1 MNDPMYEPQAGD
13 TPYVAELKQRARDLS
28 DMRQKLNPPPQRQT
42 VEERFFSLP
51 QYAAEGPGP
60 VTGGDPVGSY
70 EATGITDATE
80 VAFAQAMHW
89 EPTTMRLL
97 SDTVKA
103 VEASDR
109 PAPNLLSGYTG
120 SASSLNDAVN
130 RRSQHLTA
138 AQQALYRIG
147 GTYAERLGK
156 QLDKL
161 PRAALDMIIRTVD
174 VKRRVAEERP
184 R

>member
-1 MNDPMYEPQAGD
+1 MNPMYEPSATD
-13 TPYVAELKQRARDLS
+13 SDYVLELKARARDLD
-28 DMRQKLNPPPQRQT
+28 DMRQKLNPPPVRQT
-42 VEERFFSLP
+42 LEERMFSLP
-51 QYAAEGPGP
+51 SYSADGAGPI
-60 VTGGDPVGSY
+60 VGGDPVGSY
-70 EATGITDATE
+70 EAAGLTDATE

-89 EPTTMRLL
+89 EPATMRLL

-130 RRSQHLTA
+130 RRSQHMTE